1 MNRNYVLSTTLALV
15 GALAQSAAAQ
25 APADLIKF
33 NLQRS
38 VAASGAGCLAHA
50 SAVVTVK
57 SLGEVEVMNVSATGL
72 PANAGFDLFV
82 IQVPNSPF
90 GMAWYQ
96 GDMQSD
102 AQGRAVGTFIG
113 RFNEETFT
121 VAPGV
126 PAPAPV
132 VHHSPTADASTNP
145 VTAPV
150 HQYHLGFWFNSPKDA
165 AAAGC
170 GATVT
175 PFNGEHNAGTQAMS
189 TRQFAPEDGPLGRI
203 GS

>member
-113 RFNEETFT
+113 RFNEETFIVANGPA
-121 VAPGV
+121 VAPIV
-126 PAPAPV
+126 HETDAAINPATP
-132 VHHSPTADASTNP
+132 
-145 VTAPV
+145 PV
-150 HQYHLGFWFNSPKDA
+150 HMFHVGLWFNSPEDA
-165 AAAGC
+165 VKAGC
-170 GATVT
+170 PATVT
-175 PFNGEHNAGTQAMS
+175 PFNGDHNAGIQALSTTQ
-189 TRQFAPEDGPLGRI
+189 FPKDKGPLGTLKP
-203 GS
+203 